1 VIWKPFNIAKEDILD
16 KKWSILGVGVLVGL
30 IGFYV
35 ISMFN
40 SMDFGQ
46 LEDYINSLPE
56 AIWALLGGELDVT
69 NPYSLT
75 NSYFYSFMWLYCG
88 IFLVYFASSLIPQD
102 VENHSIDLVLSKPV
116 SREEY
121 LLGKIGFVWVFV
133 LALMAIITV
142 FVAGGMVS
150 SEVFLQEGLYWERL
164 VAVFLVATLH
174 LGTLVMTAIF
184 VSTVFLDAKKTT
196 AISVIVMFVMFF
208 IGDFSPLMN
217 PNTGNTLQYFSTWFY
232 YNPGKIF
239 GAGNF
244 ANLATDALVLA
255 GINVALIVASLLVF
269 RKRDI
274 PV

>member
-1 VIWKPFNIAKEDILD
+1 
-16 KKWSILGVGVLVGL
+16 
-30 IGFYV
+30 
-35 ISMFN
+35 
-40 SMDFGQ
+40 MDFSQ

-56 AIWALLGGELDVT
+56 AMWALLGGELDIT

-75 NSYFYSFMWLYCG
+75 NSYFYSFIWLYCG
-88 IFLVYFASSLIPQD
+88 IFLVYFASNLVPQD

-116 SREEY
+116 SREQY
-121 LLGKIGFVWVFV
+121 LLGKIAFVYFFV
-133 LALMAIITV
+133 ASLMAIITV
-142 FVAGGMVS
+142 FVALGMIS
-150 SEVFLQEGLYWERL
+150 SDVFIQEGLYWERL
-164 VAVFLVATLH
+164 VAVFLIATLH
-174 LGTLVMTAIF
+174 LGTLVITSVF

-196 AISVIVMFVMFF
+196 AVSVIVMFVMFF
-208 IGDFSPLMN
+208 IGDFSTLMN
-217 PNTGNTLQYFSTWFY
+217 PSVGNTLQYFSTWFY

-244 ANLATDALVLA
+244 AYLASDVLVLL